1 VLHDGTTQTGIVI
14 SEDAEK
20 LSLKGSDAIVR
31 TFPLK
36 EIDERT
42 KQKIS
47 LMPADLTKQLSI
59 EEMTDIVEY
68 LTVLKK
74 ARK

>member
-1 VLHDGTTQTGIVI
+1 MLHNGTTQTGIII

-20 LSLKGSDAIVR
+20 LSLKGNDAIVR
-31 TFPLK
+31 TFPVK

-47 LMPADLTKQLSI
+47 LMPADLAKIIST
-59 EEMTDIVEY
+59 EEMADIVEY
-68 LTVLKK
+68 LTTLKK
-74 ARK
+74 AKK